1 MPYKVNYS
9 ELNASTV
16 DILNVIR
23 ANASTDYQSSV
34 PEIAQAREIV
44 HVGQSIMGEA
54 SLLNE
59 FVNALVNRIALVR
72 IRSAIFYN
80 PYADLKKGVL
90 ALGETV
96 EEVYVSMA
104 KAMCFSADK
113 AEKRDLKRYVPDVK
127 AAFHAI
133 NWRVIYP
140 ISIERA
146 DIEKAFLSPDGVTD
160 FIMRLMESV
169 YTGAS
174 YDEYLLFKYL
184 IIKGVNNGKFAVL
197 GIDDSDTKNSG
208 VVFRGTSNMLTFVS
222 NKYNERGVQTATPRE
237 DQHIFMDAKF
247 NAQFDVD
254 VLSAAFNM
262 DKADFMGRLHLID
275 DFTSFD
281 NDRFD
286 IIRKEC
292 DGLEEVTAA
301 ELAALANVKAILVDS
316 EWFQIYDTLE
326 NGAIMTSKEVA
337 SGLRWN
343 YFLHVWKTVSTSPFS
358 NAIAFKSGN
367 GVQNFANSGVDAV
380 NVAESYNVKIA
391 SKVEGENAVVYTLE
405 FDNPMGVN
413 TFEFKPGEGYENK
426 IAVQKYGAIIFP
438 KYALDGGNVVA
449 SADIILDVCGVEFN
463 GTLANTAKPGDTI
476 AFEKAE

>member
-16 DILNVIR
+16 DILNVVR
-23 ANASTDYQSSV
+23 SNASVDYQSAV
-34 PEIAQAREIV
+34 PEIAQDREII
-44 HVGQSIMGEA
+44 HVGQCIMGEA

-80 PYADLKKGVL
+80 PYVDLKKGIL

-113 AEKRDLKRYVPDVK
+113 AEKRDLKRYIPDVK

-160 FIMRLMESV
+160 FIMRLMDSV

-197 GIDDSDTKNSG
+197 SIDASDTKNSA

-222 NKYNERGVQTATPRE
+222 NRYNERGVQTATPRE

-286 IIRKEC
+286 VIRAEC
-292 DGLEEVTAA
+292 DGLEEVTDT
-301 ELAALANVKAILVDS
+301 ELAALADVKAVLVDS

-380 NVAESYNVKIA
+380 NVAESYNVKVA
-391 SKVEGENAVVYTLE
+391 SKVEGENATVYTIE

-413 TFEFKPGEGYENK
+413 TFEFKPGEGYESK
-426 IAVQKYGAIIFP
+426 IAVQKYGAVIIP
-438 KYALDGGNVVA
+438 KYALDGGQVVT
-449 SADIILDVCGVEFN
+449 SAGIVLDVCGVEFN
-463 GTLANTAKPGDTI
+463 GTLANTAKPGDIIT
-476 AFEKAE
+476 FEKAE